1 MEAQPL
7 TILYLYYIKVHVRK
21 YVSVSMTNNIKLTT
35 VLSQVDRFVR
45 FVITIFIIP
54 VCTLFDVDE

>member
-1 MEAQPL
+1 M

-21 YVSVSMTNNIKLTT
+21 YVSVSMTNNIKLT
-35 VLSQVDRFVR
+35 VLSQVDRFVIRFVR

-54 VCTLFDVDE
+54 VCTLFDVD